1 MADEK
6 SKNLIAKSLDSPVKA
21 LLLPVASEVGD
32 FFSDFLY
39 HLTGNVH
46 LSAEKKRA
54 QHAHDLEMFKQE
66 LAQETKS
73 KPVECLTDPKQQ
85 VVGQALDLAKNCLS
99 EKEIRQMFARL
110 IANAADCR
118 YQSVVH
124 PSFPAIISELSPLDA
139 ENLKLFY
146 PSDKLPIINC
156 CIRYKDDGNVNT
168 FENCFIENPKMQSK
182 EDLLLQSASIDAL
195 SRLGIIKVDYTSW
208 FTNEAI
214 YKKFLKSIPMVE
226 TQNIVES
233 SLSTSKY
240 DRADME
246 KGIVG
251 LTPLGKTFVKVCFSV

>member
-6 SKNLIAKSLDSPVKA
+6 SKDLIAKSLDSPVKA

-156 CIRYKDDGNVNT
+156 CIRYKDGGNANT

-182 EDLLLQSASIDAL
+182 EDLLLQAASIDAL

-214 YKKFLKSIPMVE
+214 YNKFLKSIPMVE
-226 TQNIVES
+226 TQNIVKS

-240 DRADME
+240 DRADMV

-251 LTPLGKTFVKVCFSV
+251 LTPLGKTFVKVCFTV